1 MTSKYEQKSNF
12 ISISMILVLH
22 FANMN
27 YFIIYLYVL
36 CLLKIK
42 VFGIPIK
49 VLFPNEETD
58 EDFIYG
64 KSPTTSKYDKESQH
78 NKPHHK
84 FPIDDTSC
92 LTIGTMEFCED
103 DENQEYPSN
112 EYIES
117 LLKKSNG
124 TYDKYFD
131 GVMNRDNF
139 PAESEPTHL
148 CETYRRKFY
157 PKIVKNEDH
166 DWRVII
172 NLKKYHQSIPVELCQ
187 EASSPCLFSEYYPH
201 GYSSSC
207 TQKYGKIPLISLDD
221 HDEIVISE
229 YEYPSHCN
237 CDIHYTWRK

>member
-1 MTSKYEQKSNF
+1 
-12 ISISMILVLH
+12 
-22 FANMN
+22 MN

-36 CLLKIK
+36 CLLKIR
-42 VFGIPIK
+42 VIGIPIK
-49 VLFPNEETD
+49 VVFPNEEID

-64 KSPTTSKYDKESQH
+64 KSPTTSQYDKKSQQQQH
-78 NKPHHK
+78 DKPHHK
-84 FPIDDTSC
+84 FPIDDTNTPC
-92 LTIGTMEFCED
+92 LMIGTMEFCED
-103 DENQEYPSN
+103 GENQEYPSN

-131 GVMNRDNF
+131 EVMNRDNF
-139 PAESEPTHL
+139 PAASEPIHL

-172 NLKKYHQSIPVELCQ
+172 NLKKYHQAIPVELCQ
-187 EASSPCLFSEYYPH
+187 EATSQCLFSEYYPL

-207 TQKYGKIPLISLDD
+207 TQKYSKIPLISLDD

-237 CDIHYTWRK
+237 CDIHYTSRK